1 LQSGSNCESRIIY
14 ISQSKLR
21 AKFFDTSIWAL
32 ILPSLLLKSSPMNSV
47 GYRVRRATLDDIEQL
62 TALWTSMHFPTA
74 DLAKRTTEFQ
84 VAEDGEGK
92 VVAAF
97 AIQIAERQ
105 GRIHSESF
113 SDFSIADQV
122 RPLMWE
128 RIQSLATNHGL
139 LRLWTQ
145 EHAPFWKQS
154 GLAKADADVL
164 EKLPAV
170 WRTQPAEWLT
180 LKLRDDPESAISL
193 DKEFALFMEAEKQ
206 RTNRAFQHARVLK
219 TIATIIA
226 VALAIFVLGG
236 AVYLLQKNP
245 QLLRR
250 AQ

>member
-1 LQSGSNCESRIIY
+1 
-14 ISQSKLR
+14 
-21 AKFFDTSIWAL
+21 
-32 ILPSLLLKSSPMNSV
+32 MNSV

-62 TALWTSMHFPTA
+62 TALWTSMHLPTA

-97 AIQIAERQ
+97 ALQIAERQ

-170 WRTQPAEWLT
+170 WRTQPDEWLT

-206 RTNRAFQHARVLK
+206 RTNRAFQHARILK
-219 TIATIIA
+219 ILATLI
-226 VALAIFVLGG
+226 ALALLGLVVVG
-236 AVYLLQKNP
+236 AFLVIKKNP
-245 QLLRR
+245 NILHR
-250 AQ
+250 